1 MSSLEVNKIIG
12 AIVATALT
20 LMVIGTI
27 GNALVRTDPR
37 AAPAT
42 VAVAAQEAAPKEP
55 TPKAV
60 PAAAIESVVALLAS
74 ADVAKGKK
82 VFKKC
87 AACHT
92 SNSGGKNR
100 VGPNLW
106 NIVNSERG
114 KSGGFKYSKALVAKS
129 GNWTYESLDAF
140 LAKPKAYIKG
150 TRMSFAGIRKA
161 ADRAAVIAYLRGLSD
176 APAPLP

>member
-1 MSSLEVNKIIG
+1 MSSLEMNKIIG

-27 GNALVRTDPR
+27 GNALVQTGRR
-37 AAPAT
+37 AAP
-42 VAVAAQEAAPKEP
+42 VSVAAAA
-55 TPKAV
+55 KASAPELA
-60 PAAAIESVVALLAS
+60 PAPAPAIESAIALLAS

-87 AACHT
+87 TSCHT

-140 LAKPKAYIKG
+140 LTKPKAYIKG

-161 ADRAAVIAYLRGLSD
+161 ADRAALIAYLRRLSD

>member
-27 GNALVRTDPR
+27 GNALVRTDHR

-42 VAVAAQEAAPKEP
+42 VAVAAKESAPEPAPK
-55 TPKAV
+55 AA
-60 PAAAIESVVALLAS
+60 PAAAIVSAVALLAS

-87 AACHT
+87 TSCHT

-140 LAKPKAYIKG
+140 LTKPKAYIKG

-161 ADRAAVIAYLRGLSD
+161 ADRAALIAYLRGLSD

>member
-27 GNALVRTDPR
+27 GNALVRTDHR
-37 AAPAT
+37 AAPVA
-42 VAVAAQEAAPKEP
+42 VAVAATEAAPKEA
-55 TPKAV
+55 TPKA
-60 PAAAIESVVALLAS
+60 AAAIVSAVALLAS

-87 AACHT
+87 TSCHT

-140 LAKPKAYIKG
+140 LTKPKAYIKG

-161 ADRAAVIAYLRGLSD
+161 ADRAALIAYLRGLSD
-176 APAPLP
+176 APASLP